1 MKAIRVQAHGGQDVL
16 KYQDVPDPKP
26 QAGQALVKLH
36 AIGVNFIDVYH
47 RTGLYKLPL
56 PFTPGMEGAGIV
68 EAIGANVTEVQPGD
82 RVAYAM
88 AVGAYAERAVVPSWQ
103 LVKLPADVDFSSAA
117 AAMLQGMTAHY
128 LTHSTY
134 AIQRGDTILLHA
146 AAGGAGLLIAQMAKH
161 RGARVIGT
169 VSTEEKARLARSAG
183 VDEVILYTQ
192 ADFEAEV
199 KRLTEGKGLPVVYDS
214 VGKTTYEKSLNC
226 LRPRGMLVLFGQ
238 SSGPV
243 PPLDPAILAAKGS
256 LYLTRPSLGHYSA
269 TREEVLDRARR
280 RSWLGG
286 EGPIEA
292 PHRKNHGPVRRR
304 RRSSRIGIPTHDGET
319 FTDPVEPHSNCTL
332 CRSNRKLP
340 PIRHIIRPFPAR
352 TQDGDRWLARNPV
365 ARLPSGV
372 PPRNAIM

>member
-16 KYQDVPDPKP
+16 KYQDVPDPEP

-68 EAIGANVTEVQPGD
+68 EAIGANVTEVRPGD

-88 AVGAYAERAVVPSWQ
+88 AVGAYAERAIVPSWQ
-103 LVKLPADVDFSSAA
+103 LVKLPTDVDFSTAA

-192 ADFEAEV
+192 TDFESEV
-199 KRLTEGKGLPVVYDS
+199 KKLTEGKGLPVVYDS

-243 PPLDPAILAAKGS
+243 PPLDPGILAAKGS
-256 LYLTRPSLGHYSA
+256 LYLTRPTLGHYSA
-269 TREEVLDRARR
+269 TREELLSRAGDVLDWVAKGQLKLRIEKTVALSDAADAHRELESRR
-280 RSWLGG
+280 TTG
-286 EGPIEA
+286 
-292 PHRKNHGPVRRR
+292 
-304 RRSSRIGIPTHDGET
+304 
-319 FTDPVEPHSNCTL
+319 
-332 CRSNRKLP
+332 KL
-340 PIRHIIRPFPAR
+340 
-352 TQDGDRWLARNPV
+352 LL
-365 ARLPSGV
+365 LP
-372 PPRNAIM
+372 

>member
-1 MKAIRVQAHGGQDVL
+1 MKAIRVQSPGGPDVL
-16 KYQDVPDPKP
+16 KYEEVSDLKP
-26 QAGQALVKLH
+26 GPGQVLIKLH

-56 PFTPGMEGAGIV
+56 PFTPGMEGSGVV
-68 EAIGANVTEVQPGD
+68 ESVGTDVTEVQLGD

-88 AVGAYAERAVVPSWQ
+88 AVGAYAELAVVPSRQ
-103 LVKLPADVDFSSAA
+103 LVKIPATMDFSGAA
-117 AAMLQGMTAHY
+117 AVMLQGMTAHY

-134 AIQRGDTILLHA
+134 AIQPGDTILVHA
-146 AAGGAGLLIAQMAKH
+146 AAGGAGLLIAQMAKR

-226 LRPRGMLVLFGQ
+226 LRPRGMMVLFGQ
-238 SSGPV
+238 SSGAV
-243 PPLDPAILAAKGS
+243 PPIDPGILAAKGS

-269 TREEVLDRARR
+269 TREELVSRADDVIGWVSKGELKLRIEKTFALSDAAEAHRELESRR
-280 RSWLGG
+280 TTGKLL
-286 EGPIEA
+286 I
-292 PHRKNHGPVRRR
+292 
-304 RRSSRIGIPTHDGET
+304 IP
-319 FTDPVEPHSNCTL
+319 
-332 CRSNRKLP
+332 
-340 PIRHIIRPFPAR
+340 
-352 TQDGDRWLARNPV
+352 
-365 ARLPSGV
+365 
-372 PPRNAIM
+372 

>member
-16 KYQDVPDPKP
+16 KYQDVPDPEP

-56 PFTPGMEGAGIV
+56 PFTPGMEGSGVV

-88 AVGAYAERAVVPSWQ
+88 AVGAYAERALVPSWQ
-103 LVKLPADVDFSSAA
+103 LVKLPTDVDFSTAA

-169 VSTEEKARLARSAG
+169 VSTEEKARLARSSG

-192 ADFEAEV
+192 TDFESEV
-199 KRLTEGKGLPVVYDS
+199 KKLTEGKGLPVVYDS

-243 PPLDPAILAAKGS
+243 PPLDPGILAAKGS
-256 LYLTRPSLGHYSA
+256 LYLTRPTLGHYSA
-269 TREEVLDRARR
+269 TREELLSRAGEVLDWVAKGQLKLRIEKTVALSDAADAHRELESRR
-280 RSWLGG
+280 TTG
-286 EGPIEA
+286 
-292 PHRKNHGPVRRR
+292 
-304 RRSSRIGIPTHDGET
+304 
-319 FTDPVEPHSNCTL
+319 
-332 CRSNRKLP
+332 KL
-340 PIRHIIRPFPAR
+340 
-352 TQDGDRWLARNPV
+352 LL
-365 ARLPSGV
+365 LP
-372 PPRNAIM
+372 

>member
-16 KYQDVPDPKP
+16 KYEEVPEPKP
-26 QAGQALVKLH
+26 GSGQALVKLH

-47 RTGLYKLPL
+47 RTGLYKLALPL
-56 PFTPGMEGAGIV
+56 TPGVEGAGIV
-68 EAIGANVTEVQPGD
+68 ESVGANVTEVQLGD

-88 AVGAYAERAVVPSWQ
+88 AVGAYTELAVVPSWQ
-103 LVKLPADVDFSSAA
+103 LVKLPASLDFSSAA

-146 AAGGAGLLIAQMAKH
+146 AAGGAGLLIAQMAKR

-183 VDEVILYTQ
+183 VDEVILYTET
-192 ADFEAEV
+192 DFEAEV
-199 KRLTEGKGLPVVYDS
+199 KKLTDGKGLPVVYDS

-226 LRPRGMLVLFGQ
+226 LRPRGMMVLFGQ

-243 PPLDPAILAAKGS
+243 PPLDPGILAAKGS

-269 TREEVLDRARR
+269 TREELLSRAGDILDWVAKGELKLRISRTFALSDAAEAHRELESRR
-280 RSWLGG
+280 TTGKLLL
-286 EGPIEA
+286 
-292 PHRKNHGPVRRR
+292 
-304 RRSSRIGIPTHDGET
+304 IP
-319 FTDPVEPHSNCTL
+319 
-332 CRSNRKLP
+332 
-340 PIRHIIRPFPAR
+340 
-352 TQDGDRWLARNPV
+352 
-365 ARLPSGV
+365 
-372 PPRNAIM
+372 

>member
-16 KYQDVPDPKP
+16 KYEEVPEPKP
-26 QAGQALVKLH
+26 GSGQALVKLH

-47 RTGLYKLPL
+47 RTGLYKLALPL
-56 PFTPGMEGAGIV
+56 TPGVEGAGIV
-68 EAIGANVTEVQPGD
+68 ESVGANVTEVQLGD

-88 AVGAYAERAVVPSWQ
+88 AVGAYTELAVVPSWQ
-103 LVKLPADVDFSSAA
+103 LVKLPASLDFSSAA

-146 AAGGAGLLIAQMAKH
+146 AAGGAGLLIAQMAKR

-183 VDEVILYTQ
+183 VDEVILYTET
-192 ADFEAEV
+192 DFEAEV
-199 KRLTEGKGLPVVYDS
+199 KKLTDGKGLPVVYAS

-226 LRPRGMLVLFGQ
+226 LRPRGMMVLFGQ

-243 PPLDPAILAAKGS
+243 PPLDPGILAAKGS

-269 TREEVLDRARR
+269 TREELLSRAGDILDWVAKGELKLRISRTFALSDAAEAHRELESRR
-280 RSWLGG
+280 TTGKLLL
-286 EGPIEA
+286 
-292 PHRKNHGPVRRR
+292 
-304 RRSSRIGIPTHDGET
+304 IP
-319 FTDPVEPHSNCTL
+319 
-332 CRSNRKLP
+332 
-340 PIRHIIRPFPAR
+340 
-352 TQDGDRWLARNPV
+352 
-365 ARLPSGV
+365 
-372 PPRNAIM
+372 